1 MELDRIGGTQG
12 IKRITKNPEYLC
24 GAMCTGTVTCSLF
37 EVSKKRNFAVISLLA
52 DKKFSLISA
61 GAAMEEKYLQ
71 MYGDVHRN
79 ITKKLALTIDK
90 C

>member
-1 MELDRIGGTQG
+1 MELDRIGGIQG

-24 GAMCTGTVTCSLF
+24 GAMCTGTVPCSLF

-71 MYGDVHRN
+71 MYGVCSQKYH
-79 ITKKLALTIDK
+79 KKISTHH
-90 C
+90 